1 MISLN
6 IKNRKIQKLK
16 KIKVEKIVQFKSC
29 NNEDIASAV
38 LSLAEP
44 LLVACGDDKEM
55 KKNIISLAVNGWNL
69 SLFRETEIQY
79 KEKINKKIQES
90 LSEEK
95 RKVFGNYVLQIIK
108 NKQADFGEM
117 MKGITEH
124 SISFND
130 NVPLLEVKTLPVNPK
145 QT

>member
-1 MISLN
+1 ME
-6 IKNRKIQKLK
+6 KPKVAKI
-16 KIKVEKIVQFKSC
+16 IQFKSC

-44 LLVACGDDKEM
+44 LLVACDDDKEM
-55 KKNIISLAVNGWNL
+55 KKIIISLAVNGWNL

-79 KEKINKKIQES
+79 QEKINKKIQDS
-90 LSEEK
+90 LSEDK
-95 RKVFGNYVLQIIK
+95 RKVFGDFVLQIIK
-108 NKQADFGEM
+108 NKQAEFGEM

-130 NVPLLEVKTLPVNPK
+130 NVPLLEVKTLPVNPR